1 MSSLRRDAK
10 LALLQGVQLFAGFT
24 KKELAAVAK
33 AADQV
38 DYPDGVY
45 LGRQDAVGHEA
56 FVVVSGSLTVRR
68 NGRKIASLEAGDIAG
83 EMALFDGQPRSA
95 DLVASGETSV
105 LVIPRREFLALLD
118 GNAAL
123 SQKLLRT
130 LADRLREADR
140 ALYG

>member
-10 LALLQGVQLFAGFT
+10 LALLQGVQLFAGFS
-24 KKELAAVAK
+24 KKALAAVAK
-33 AADQV
+33 AAEQV
-38 DYPDGVY
+38 DDPDGVY

-56 FVVVSGSLTVRR
+56 FVVVSGSLTVAATDARSP
-68 NGRKIASLEAGDIAG
+68 ASRQGTSQGDAH
-83 EMALFDGQPRSA
+83 FDGQRNSA
-95 DLVASGETSV
+95 ALVASGETSV
-105 LVIPRREFLALLD
+105 LVIPRREFLTLLD